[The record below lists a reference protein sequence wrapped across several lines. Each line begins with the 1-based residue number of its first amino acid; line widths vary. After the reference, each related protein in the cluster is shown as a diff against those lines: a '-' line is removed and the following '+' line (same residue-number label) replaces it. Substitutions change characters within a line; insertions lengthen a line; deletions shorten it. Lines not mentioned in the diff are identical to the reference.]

1 VVCMGTVLGDVG
13 SAVEPFDGYVLVV
26 KRNRSLFAIA
36 AIGAIL
42 GAGLVFE
49 GPAARAARAGAFIV
63 WVATG
68 LLIHLWRRNPATH
81 GRRVR
86 VHADS
91 RGLLIEGRLRLEA
104 SRIAVGWLEPRPCGP
119 PRVHLGARG
128 FARDVTLAVPN
139 RECGRALLRALR
151 VDSTHVAAHSWA
163 LARPLAER
171 RLLAPALTAVG
182 LFLALGF
189 VAGQSTAALAL
200 AVVALGVLLVG
211 AATPT
216 RVTVGADGLLIEWL
230 GTRRFVAWS
239 SISYIEAIEQ
249 GVVLTLEE
257 GEEGEWL
264 TLRSPTVPEL
274 YCTERDVLLER
285 INLGWRGARG
295 RTDNRAA
302 HLVQRDGGDTRE
314 WVRSVRGISTAWIG
328 YRTVAVPADRLWG
341 VVEDPTVDWTSRT
354 GAALALGPSLD
365 AQGRTRLRT
374 VAASCAEPRVRLA
387 LKVAATASGA
397 TGDDEQLAAALDAID
412 GEGGPGAEHGSWLGR

>member
-1 VVCMGTVLGDVG
+1 ME
-13 SAVEPFDGYVLVV
+13 AFDGYALVV

-49 GPAARAARAGAFIV
+49 GPARAAQAGAFIV

-68 LLIHLWRRNPATH
+68 LLIHLWRRNPATD
-81 GRRVR
+81 GARVR

-104 SRIAVGWLEPRPCGP
+104 SRIAVGWLEPRRCGL

-128 FARDVTLAVPN
+128 LARDVTLAVPN

-151 VDSTHVAAHSWA
+151 VDPTHVAAHSWA

-200 AVVALGVLLVG
+200 GVVALGVLLVG

-239 SISYIEAIEQ
+239 SISYIEALEQ
-249 GVVLTLEE
+249 RVVLAL
-257 GEEGEWL
+257 EEGEWL
-264 TLRSPTVPEL
+264 TLWSPSVPEL
-274 YCTERDVLLER
+274 HSTECDVLLER

-295 RTDNRAA
+295 RTDNHAA
-302 HLVQRDGGDTRE
+302 HLVQRAGGDTRE
-314 WVRSVRGISTAWIG
+314 WVRSVRGISTAWVG

-341 VVEDPTVDWTSRT
+341 VVEDPTVDWTRRT

-365 AQGRTRLRT
+365 AQGRTRLRAA
-374 VAASCAEPRVRLA
+374 AASCAEPRVRLA
-387 LKVAATASGA
+387 LKAAATASGGTA
-397 TGDDEQLAAALDAID
+397 DEEQLAAALDAID
-412 GEGGPGAEHGSWLGR
+412 GEEGPSAEHGSWLRR